1 MAKLIFSGPT
11 RESDAELARTTA
23 VSAGNPVHVHV
34 IPAEDIIVVTTG
46 DDVFVPPSSRII
58 TTEAFRDRFTS
69 AELLAIVASSDAQ
82 IKYALLKL
90 STKEQPLIDL
100 DNAEVIATM
109 DRLVTLSL
117 ITAARKTAILA

>member
-1 MAKLIFSGPT
+1 MIKIFPNTPAG
-11 RESDAELARTTA
+11 RVAAAAEL
-23 VSAGNPVHVHV
+23 PVDGKKELTVN
-34 IPAEDIIVVTTG
+34 AEQIVVTTG

-69 AELLAIVASSDAQ
+69 AELLAIVASTDAQ

-100 DNAEVIATM
+100 DNAEVIAIM